1 MPSAQPRQ
9 LCLYRYDPLDRLV
22 HQSQAGTPELQR
34 FYCKSRL
41 ATEIQGALNYSIVQH
56 GDQLLGQQQREGDAV
71 DTTLLATDQQ
81 RSILHTLKA
90 NHQRKPITYSPYGHR
105 PAASGL
111 LSLLGF
117 NGERP
122 DRVTG
127 HYLLGNGYRAFN
139 AVLMRFISPDSWS
152 PFGKGGLNPYAYCLG
167 DPTNLSDSD
176 GHVSNL
182 VANFF
187 SRWRRFAMAKAGTK
201 LKIEI
206 KQIEQTNTIEMKWP
220 YRHEASL
227 NPGVTPMQAIQTRGR
242 MSRLYQLDSAR
253 RGWRAKFLRDLSHE
267 KKESV
272 LIQKLTGVPPGQN
285 ERLKLLNYIKGGD
298 SKDVF
303 SSSRLFDAAEGK
315 YDPRVP
321 LSQRPDVNVAVRYR
335 GEMVVEGPFSSIF
348 SREADRIREVHFKEN

>member
-22 HQSQAGTPELQR
+22 HQSQAGTPKLQR

-41 ATEIQGALNYSIVQH
+41 ATEVQGALGFSIVQH

-90 NHQRKPITYSPYGHR
+90 NHLRNPITYSPYGHR
-105 PAASGL
+105 PVASGL

-117 NGERP
+117 NGERADP
-122 DRVTG
+122 VTG

-139 AVLMRFISPDSWS
+139 PVLLRFNSPDSWS
-152 PFGKGGLNPYAYCLG
+152 PFGKGGLNSYAYCLG
-167 DPTNLSDSD
+167 DPMNLSDSD
-176 GHVSNL
+176 GHASNL

-187 SRWRRFAMAKAGTK
+187 SRWRRFAMAKAGAK

-206 KQIEQTNTIEMKWP
+206 KQIEQTKTIKLEWP
-220 YRHEASL
+220 YNYEASL
-227 NPGVTPMQAIQTRGR
+227 NPGVTPMQAIQARGR
-242 MSRLYQLDSAR
+242 MSRLYQLDSSSR
-253 RGWRAKFLRDLSHE
+253 SWRAKFLRDLSHE

-303 SSSRLFDAAEGK
+303 SDSRLFDAAEGK

-321 LSQRPDVNVAVRYR
+321 LSQRTDVGVAVRYKA
-335 GEMVVEGPFSSIF
+335 EILFEGSLNNTFG
-348 SREADRIREVHFKEN
+348 REAERIREVHFKS